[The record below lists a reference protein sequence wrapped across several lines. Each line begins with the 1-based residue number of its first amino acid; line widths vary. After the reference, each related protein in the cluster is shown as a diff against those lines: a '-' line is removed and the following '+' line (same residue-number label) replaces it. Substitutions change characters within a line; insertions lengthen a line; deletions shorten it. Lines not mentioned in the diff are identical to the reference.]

1 MTQIEYANKMTALVK
16 EQTELKIA
24 HMENLE
30 TMENEYNRKRNEM
43 EAGYIAMKSA
53 TKAAYRT
60 KQYELEAKKQQLKA
74 EWTMEQEL
82 IINAN

>member
-1 MTQIEYANKMTALVK
+1 MTQIEYANQMTALVR

-30 TMENEYNRKRNEM
+30 TMENEYKRKCNEM
-43 EAGYIAMKSA
+43 QAEYNAMKSA

-82 IINAN
+82 KEAV